1 MDKTITKYLPKTV
14 LVLGISVFAYGCSSQ
29 SISIPGSQLIGQQNK
44 KDCIDK
50 KTGKP
55 IPGCLVNGQTATTK
69 TKREPLRLLA
79 DKSKEP
85 VVTRKTVITADKTTT
100 TVTKAPAAKVGVTA
114 TPAKMPAPA
123 AAQSSGMTK
132 PKPAPIVPVPAPR
145 APAAPVVRTIA
156 KPAPVKVQT
165 ETTRRLTL
173 SGSATF
179 KTGSST
185 LSQSGKTKLSTLAR
199 TLTGAGTKVTRLLI
213 EGHTDSAGSAAFNQV
228 LSLKRANAVAD
239 YLASQ
244 GLVRSSMETAGRGE
258 SSPIAD
264 NKTKAGRAQNRRVEI
279 TATGTR
285 QTTR

>member
-1 MDKTITKYLPKTV
+1 MEKTITKHLPKTI

-50 KTGKP
+50 KTGKA
-55 IPGCLVNGQTATTK
+55 IPGCLVDNKTTSTK
-69 TKREPLRLLA
+69 PKREPLRLLA
-79 DKSKEP
+79 EKPKAP
-85 VVTRKTVITADKTTT
+85 VVTRKTVLKAETPAVTTP
-100 TVTKAPAAKVGVTA
+100 APAAKVGVTA
-114 TPAKMPAPA
+114 TPAKMPAA
-123 AAQSSGMTK
+123 ATTTQSAGMTK
-132 PKPAPIVPVPAPR
+132 PKPAPIVPVPVPAP
-145 APAAPVVRTIA
+145 PVVRTIA
-156 KPAPVKVQT
+156 KPAPVKVQA

-185 LSQSGKTKLSTLAR
+185 LSQSGKDKLSALAR
-199 TLTGAGTKVTRLLI
+199 TLTSSGTRITRLLI
-213 EGHTDSAGSAAFNQV
+213 EGHTDSAGAAAFNQV

-239 YLASQ
+239 YLASK
-244 GLVRSSMETAGRGE
+244 GLIRSSMETAGKGE

-264 NKTKAGRAQNRRVEI
+264 NKTKAGRAQNRRVDI

>member
-1 MDKTITKYLPKTV
+1 MDKTITKHLPKTI

-50 KTGKP
+50 KTGKA
-55 IPGCLVNGQTATTK
+55 IPGCLIDNKTTSTK

-85 VVTRKTVITADKTTT
+85 VVTRKTVLKADTTPAVT
-100 TVTKAPAAKVGVTA
+100 TQAPVAKVGVTA
-114 TPAKMPAPA
+114 TPAKMPTPA
-123 AAQSSGMTK
+123 VTTQSSGMTK
-132 PKPAPIVPVPAPR
+132 PKPAPIIPVPAP
-145 APAAPVVRTIA
+145 VVSTIA

-185 LSQSGKTKLSTLAR
+185 LSQSGKDKLSALAS
-199 TLTGAGTKVTRLLI
+199 TLTSSGTRITRLLI
-213 EGHTDSAGSAAFNQV
+213 EGHTDSAGAAAFNQV

-239 YLASQ
+239 YLASK
-244 GLVRSSMETAGRGE
+244 GLIRSSMETAGKGE

-264 NKTKAGRAQNRRVEI
+264 NKTKAGRAQNRRVDI